1 MPARFVYWMNVSLDG
16 FIEGRPGTEG
26 ADGDPEW
33 LRIDEQLHR
42 FFNERA
48 AAMTM
53 AVEGRIIHDMMDP
66 FWPEA
71 RSDESLPGYLR
82 EYGEI
87 WTAMPKVLVSR
98 SRTAADH
105 NTTIIGEDAIAR
117 LGALREE
124 SEGDIGVG
132 GAGLATQLLAAG
144 LLDELMLFTHPA
156 VLGAGR
162 PLFDSPADAVRQPLL
177 LDLLEER
184 TFDNGVTMRR
194 YEILRNGTG

>member
-16 FIEGRPGTEG
+16 FIEGRPGTAGELG
-26 ADGDPEW
+26 EPEW
-33 LRIDEQLHR
+33 IRIDEPLHR

-53 AVEGRIIHDMMDP
+53 GVEGRVIHDMMDP
-66 FWPEA
+66 FWPDA
-71 RSDESLPGYLR
+71 RTDESLPDYLR

-105 NTTIIGEDAIAR
+105 NTTIFGEGAIAR
-117 LGALREE
+117 LATLRDE

-132 GAGLATQLLAAG
+132 GADIATQLLAAG
-144 LLDELMLFTHPA
+144 LLDELMIFTHPA
-156 VLGAGR
+156 LLGAGR
-162 PLFDSPADAVRQPLL
+162 PLFDSPADAIQQPLL
-177 LDLLEER
+177 LDLLEHR
-184 TFDNGVTMRR
+184 TFDNGVTLHR
-194 YEILRNGTG
+194 YEILRR

>member
-1 MPARFVYWMNVSLDG
+1 MPARFVYWMNISLDG
-16 FIEGRPGTEG
+16 FIEGRSGAEG
-26 ADGDPEW
+26 DLGEPDW
-33 LRIDEQLHR
+33 IRIDEQLHR
-42 FFNERA
+42 FFNQRA

-53 AVEGRIIHDMMDP
+53 AVEGRVIHDMMDP
-66 FWPEA
+66 FWPDA
-71 RSDESLPGYLR
+71 RTDASLPDYLR

-105 NTTIIGEDAIAR
+105 NTTIIGDDAIAR
-117 LGALREE
+117 LAEIRAE
-124 SEGDIGVG
+124 SDGDIGIG

-156 VLGAGR
+156 LLGAGR
-162 PLFDSPADAVRQPLL
+162 PLFDSPADAIRRPLL

-184 TFDNGVTMRR
+184 TFDNGVTLHR
-194 YEILRNGTG
+194 YEILHR

>member
-16 FIEGRPGTEG
+16 FIEGRPGEVG
-26 ADGDPEW
+26 ELGDPEW

-48 AAMTM
+48 RAMTM
-53 AVEGRIIHDMMDP
+53 AVEGRVIHDMMDP
-66 FWPEA
+66 FWPDA
-71 RSDESLPGYLR
+71 RTDASLPDYLR

-105 NTTIIGEDAIAR
+105 NTTIISEDAIGR
-117 LGALREE
+117 LAALRDE
-124 SEGDIGVG
+124 SEGDIGIG
-132 GAGLATQLLAAG
+132 GADLATQLLAAG

-156 VLGAGR
+156 LLGVGR
-162 PLFDSPADAVRQPLL
+162 PLFDSPADAIARPLL
-177 LDLLEER
+177 LDLLEQR
-184 TFDNGVTMRR
+184 TFDSGVTFRR
-194 YEILRNGTG
+194 YAIARQ

>member
-16 FIEGRPGTEG
+16 FIESRSGQN
-26 ADGDPEW
+26 GDLGGPEW
-33 LRIDEQLHR
+33 VRIDEQLHR

-48 AAMTM
+48 RAMTM
-53 AVEGRIIHDMMDP
+53 AVEGRVIHDMMDP
-66 FWPEA
+66 FWPDA
-71 RSDESLPGYLR
+71 RSDESLPDYMR

-87 WTAMPKVLVSR
+87 WTEQRKVLVSR

-105 NTTIIGEDAIAR
+105 NTTIINEDAITR
-117 LGALREE
+117 LAELRAG

-132 GAGLATQLLAAG
+132 GADLATQLLTAG

-162 PLFDSPADAVRQPLL
+162 PLFDSPADAIRQPLQL
-177 LDLLEER
+177 ELLEQR
-184 TFDNGVTMRR
+184 SFDSGVVMHR
-194 YEILRNGTG
+194 YAITRE